1 MVRKSTRSNTKRADR
16 ARKAAKQVDS
26 QRHASKSKS
35 GRTSA
40 ARGADRP
47 RGIVANRH
55 PEIRKAGLALIARPD
70 RADAIGKLVST
81 IVDALRVDAR
91 PRRRG
96 QQICVAKRVGAL
108 LRAYCPKLPQ
118 DVAARVRMQAN
129 TQLAPIAAQLR
140 NAVDALYVPERMAA
154 LRLGVTVADLRDMC
168 CDMETRRR
176 LGWPRPIATRVLFRT
191 AALDPNE
198 AGEFLASLSA
208 QEPWPISSWPEGW
221 RS

>member
-1 MVRKSTRSNTKRADR
+1 MVRKSTRSKIKKGDR
-16 ARKAAKQVDS
+16 AHEPRKRRDS
-26 QRHASKSKS
+26 KHRSPEQKTGRASTPS
-35 GRTSA
+35 GAERS
-40 ARGADRP
+40 
-47 RGIVANRH
+47 RGIVANRY
-55 PEIRKAGLALIARPD
+55 PEIRKAGLALVGRPE

-118 DVAARVRMQAN
+118 HVATRVRMQAN
-129 TQLAPIAAQLR
+129 AQLAPIAAQLR

-154 LRLGVTVADLRDMC
+154 LRLGVTIADLRDMC

-176 LGWPRPIATRVLFRT
+176 LGWPRPIATRILFRT

-198 AGEFLASLSA
+198 AGEFLASLPT